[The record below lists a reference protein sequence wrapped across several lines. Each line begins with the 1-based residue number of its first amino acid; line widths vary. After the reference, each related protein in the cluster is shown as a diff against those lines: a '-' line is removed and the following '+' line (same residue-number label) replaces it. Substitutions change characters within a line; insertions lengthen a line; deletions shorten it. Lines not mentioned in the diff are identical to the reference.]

1 MKEFMNMISEA
12 VSSGIVQLVFYFVVL
27 FIFGAVG
34 KVVVKYLR
42 TEAEESKAAVLEAR
56 TANEAQRKQI
66 VAKLLNYAADL
77 VDKCVAYTNQLLV
90 DNWKRENTF
99 DKAAQAVAFKETA
112 DKVKMLIS
120 DEARAAIEDMYGDF
134 NEWLKLSI
142 EAAVFEKKTATL
154 AIAEGVEAVPIE
166 AVTGGDENAEN

>member
-1 MKEFMNMISEA
+1 M
-12 VSSGIVQLVFYFVVL
+12 
-27 FIFGAVG
+27 
-34 KVVVKYLR
+34 
-42 TEAEESKAAVLEAR
+42 
-56 TANEAQRKQI
+56 
-66 VAKLLNYAADL
+66 
-77 VDKCVAYTNQLLV
+77 AYTNQLLV

-166 AVTGGDENAEN
+166 AETGGGDNA